1 MKTIEFYEIEEFRK
15 NAADDEFEVWNSYQ
29 MLNARLRRSE
39 SPQDDYFYESDSENL
54 IFD

>member
-1 MKTIEFYEIEEFRK
+1 MKTIEFYEIEDFRK
-15 NAADDEFEVWNSYQ
+15 NATDDEFEVWNSYQ

-39 SPQDDYFYESDSENL
+39 SPQDDYFSESDLENL

>member
-15 NAADDEFEVWNSYQ
+15 SAADDEFEAWDSYQ
-29 MLNARLRRSE
+29 KLKARLRRPE
-39 SPQDDYFYESDSENL
+39 SSQDGYFTESDFENL